1 VPHGHRPARPRRTK
15 THHTSAPNAPPWAH
29 GGGYRGVSVSLRLQ
43 TPRGAR
49 ARDPDSASH
58 RPLVEKKEGEASLAE
73 AEDEDGVARPRG
85 PADLFKTGELVEGV
99 AVVVE
104 P

>member
-1 VPHGHRPARPRRTK
+1 M
-15 THHTSAPNAPPWAH
+15 
-29 GGGYRGVSVSLRLQ
+29 RLQ